1 MSSDQDQK
9 VKIRTVLDVRPD
21 RWDAALEK
29 LNKEHPMTPI
39 DYVESVDEI
48 VSQTKHVKHFYLETI
63 NTPNFTQR
71 NLMLFNKDLEVL
83 KVLKDVELI
92 DGSMYIKKPH
102 APKKSWFAWSMSF
115 FYPRHTNVN
124 VNLKRK

>member
-1 MSSDQDQK
+1 MSSDEQK
-9 VKIRTVLDVRPD
+9 VKIRTTLDARPD
-21 RWDAALEK
+21 RWEAAVEK

-48 VSQTKHVKHFYLETI
+48 VSQTKHVKHFYLETV

-71 NLMLFNKDLEVL
+71 NLLLFNKDLEVL

-92 DGSMYIKKPH
+92 DGSMYIKKAH
-102 APKKSWFAWSMSF
+102 APRRSWFMWSMSF
-115 FYPRHTNVN
+115 FKPNRSTNVN
-124 VNLKRK
+124 VNLRRK